1 MLNIVGQSRAIGQL
15 QRALSS
21 GRLASTWMFAGPQG
35 VGKFTTAC
43 AMARTA
49 LCEAPVRKANRHADG
64 LHVSS
69 LPDDFMLTLACG
81 HCESCKACD
90 VGVHPDLHLIS
101 RQLVRFH
108 DSSGKSKASTLS
120 ISVIRGEI
128 TGDSNPERP
137 VESKLYKRSQ
147 RGRGKWFIIDE
158 ADLMQHEAQN
168 ALLKALE
175 EPPPQTYL
183 VMITASPADL
193 LTTIRS
199 RSQQVQFN
207 ALPTDMVIKQLGL
220 QGVTAADAAIV
231 ARLSG
236 GSIGC
241 SLDWLGLMEA
251 DKADAAKRAARANK
265 PRAGGDDDADS
276 ADDSPDAADAPPS
289 NILDWTTAI
298 CKLLDDMVVGRAGA
312 MQLATIIQKNAEDY
326 ARRQLRR
333 DPLTSKEQA
342 KRAGIAIMLAIIGH
356 WLDDRLR
363 QYIGAAIEVPLPA
376 TTHALS
382 PASVRRALAVLR
394 SAENHL
400 DSNAH
405 QALLLAA
412 NMTAL
417 RAAVSPQLAGR

>member
-1 MLNIVGQSRAIGQL
+1 
-15 QRALSS
+15 
-21 GRLASTWMFAGPQG
+21 
-35 VGKFTTAC
+35 
-43 AMARTA
+43 
-49 LCEAPVRKANRHADG
+49 
-64 LHVSS
+64 
-69 LPDDFMLTLACG
+69 
-81 HCESCKACD
+81 
-90 VGVHPDLHLIS
+90 
-101 RQLVRFH
+101 
-108 DSSGKSKASTLS
+108 
-120 ISVIRGEI
+120 
-128 TGDSNPERP
+128 
-137 VESKLYKRSQ
+137 
-147 RGRGKWFIIDE
+147 
-158 ADLMQHEAQN
+158 
-168 ALLKALE
+168 
-175 EPPPQTYL
+175 
-183 VMITASPADL
+183 
-193 LTTIRS
+193 
-199 RSQQVQFN
+199 
-207 ALPTDMVIKQLGL
+207 MVIKQLGL

-241 SLDWLGLMEA
+241 SLDWLGLTEA

-265 PRAGGDDDADS
+265 PRAGNNDDADS

-342 KRAGIAIMLAIIGH
+342 KRSGIAIMLAVIGH

-363 QYIGAAIEVPLPA
+363 QYIGAAIEAPLPA

-382 PASVRRALAVLR
+382 PASVHRALAVLR